1 MTKEEI
7 IELSTKCRIKPD
19 DNCSALVRVF
29 IFDFAREV
37 EKHVREECAKICEN
51 EYIDFDWAH
60 VEQHAAEIC
69 AEAIRAR
76 GQE

>member
-1 MTKEEI
+1 MTKDEV
-7 IELSTKCRIKPD
+7 IELLSEYFTEGMVRTII
-19 DNCSALVRVF
+19 DNLV
-29 IFDFAREV
+29 AHEREA
-37 EKHVREECAKICEN
+37 CAKVCEN